1 LRTRSGIGPGRLPL
15 PRLAKA
21 SEPSLKKGV
30 DSQACLPLR
39 YRARETSGYAVPIP
53 EEPRM
58 KIALT
63 AVLALLAGSA
73 LAAPV
78 TYEIDPAHTYP
89 SFEADHMGGLSIW
102 RGKFEKT
109 SGTIVLDREKSTG
122 TVEVTVDTSSIDFGH
137 QKLNEH
143 VKSGEMLDM
152 AKYPTATFK
161 GTLTNFKNGAPT
173 EAQGQLTLHGVTKPV
188 TLTIN
193 QFLCK
198 PNPMTKK
205 EVCGADASGSFNR
218 SDFGIS
224 YGDKYGFNMQVKLAI
239 QVEAIRAG

>member
-1 LRTRSGIGPGRLPL
+1 
-15 PRLAKA
+15 
-21 SEPSLKKGV
+21 
-30 DSQACLPLR
+30 
-39 YRARETSGYAVPIP
+39 
-53 EEPRM
+53 M

-63 AVLALLAGSA
+63 VVLALLAGSA

-143 VKSGEMLDM
+143 VIQKIDAASSSFWQ
-152 AKYPTATFK
+152 AKAADKDSTGLGLMDRQRVKMWLRDVYR
-161 GTLTNFKNGAPT
+161 
-173 EAQGQLTLHGVTKPV
+173 EIDEVGV
-188 TLTIN
+188 
-193 QFLCK
+193 
-198 PNPMTKK
+198 
-205 EVCGADASGSFNR
+205 
-218 SDFGIS
+218 
-224 YGDKYGFNMQVKLAI
+224 
-239 QVEAIRAG
+239 

>member
-1 LRTRSGIGPGRLPL
+1 M
-15 PRLAKA
+15 K
-21 SEPSLKKGV
+21 
-30 DSQACLPLR
+30 
-39 YRARETSGYAVPIP
+39 
-53 EEPRM
+53 

-109 SGTIVLDREKSTG
+109 SGTIVLDREQGTG
-122 TVEVTVDTSSIDFGH
+122 TVEVTVDPSLIDFGH

-143 VKSGEMLDM
+143 VKSGEMLDV

-161 GTLTNFKNGAPT
+161 GTLANFKNGAPT
-173 EAQGQLTLHGVTKPV
+173 EVQGELTLHGVTKPV
-188 TLTIN
+188 TLTIK

-205 EVCGADASGSFNR
+205 EVCGADASGTFNR
-218 SDFGIS
+218 SDFGVS

-239 QVEAIRAG
+239 QIEAIRAG

>member
-1 LRTRSGIGPGRLPL
+1 
-15 PRLAKA
+15 
-21 SEPSLKKGV
+21 
-30 DSQACLPLR
+30 
-39 YRARETSGYAVPIP
+39 
-53 EEPRM
+53 M

-63 AVLALLAGSA
+63 AVLASLAGSA

-109 SGTIVLDREKSTG
+109 SGTIVLDREQGTG
-122 TVEVTVDTSSIDFGH
+122 TVEVTVDPSLIDFGH

-143 VKSGEMLDM
+143 VKSGEMLDV

-161 GTLTNFKNGAPT
+161 GTLANFKNGAPT
-173 EAQGQLTLHGVTKPV
+173 EVQGELTLHGVTKPV
-188 TLTIN
+188 TLTIK

-205 EVCGADASGSFNR
+205 EVCGADASGTFNR
-218 SDFGIS
+218 SDFGVS

-239 QVEAIRAG
+239 QIEAIRAG